1 MLEIRSFCNSDVP
14 RLAMLWVIHHTV
26 YRPAPLVTPAIWEQ
40 AIASRHFFAPQRL
53 LVATWNGEPVAWCQ
67 WFIGDSRTAHLA
79 AICFDTSPPAEQ
91 AAISLLDE
99 CQQHAATAG
108 MTTMVA
114 GISKDSRF
122 GYQGLDPIGQG
133 IGVDVADD
141 RVNQLLEQAGF
152 EEQQRL
158 DRWEVATE
166 AYRPPVNRESLNLRR
181 STRLELIAPPATTPA
196 ESSAMYHFDIHR
208 YQLLPLRGGTPLAM
222 ADLWISDP
230 EIHVM
235 SIHQAILGAVA
246 SDMEEPV
253 AREAALRHLIA
264 SLIPLLAQ
272 QHVLALHRSVLAG
285 NREEEARLSALQFRR
300 TGAGRLMS
308 KRLDSQL
315 P

>member
-1 MLEIRSFCNSDVP
+1 MLEIRSFCNADVP

-40 AIASRHFFAPQRL
+40 AIAARHFFMPERL

-67 WFIGDSRTAHLA
+67 WFVGNDLTAALA
-79 AICFDTSPPAEQ
+79 AICFDTSPQAEQ
-91 AAISLLDE
+91 AAIDLLAE
-99 CQQHAATAG
+99 CQRQAAAAG
-108 MTTMVA
+108 LTTMVA

-133 IGVDVADD
+133 IGIDVADD

-166 AYRPPVNRESLNLRR
+166 AYRPPINRESLALRR
-181 STRLELIAPPATTPA
+181 STRLEVTAPPAATPA
-196 ESSAMYHFDIHR
+196 EASAMYHFDIQR
-208 YQLLPLRGGTPLAM
+208 YQLFPLRGGAPLAM
-222 ADLWISDP
+222 ADLWVSDP

-235 SIHQAILGAVA
+235 SIHQAVLGAMA
-246 SDMEEPV
+246 SDIEDSV
-253 AREAALRHLIA
+253 AREAALRYLIA
-264 SLIPLLAQ
+264 SLVPLLAQ

-285 NREEEARLSALQFRR
+285 NREEQARLSALQFRR

-308 KRLDSQL
+308 KRIAL
-315 P
+315 PLA